1 MILVELKLSTLM
13 KKKFKDLLIK
23 KISSNLHDI
32 SSSQKIIPEK
42 ESLKL
47 ISSKTNKTQPI
58 NLTQKK
64 LILASLP
71 LKSKIETSFIHL

>member
-1 MILVELKLSTLM
+1 MILVELKLSTLI
-13 KKKFKDLLIK
+13 KRKFKDLLIK

-47 ISSKTNKTQPI
+47 ISSKINKTQRV

-64 LILASLP
+64 LI
-71 LKSKIETSFIHL
+71 